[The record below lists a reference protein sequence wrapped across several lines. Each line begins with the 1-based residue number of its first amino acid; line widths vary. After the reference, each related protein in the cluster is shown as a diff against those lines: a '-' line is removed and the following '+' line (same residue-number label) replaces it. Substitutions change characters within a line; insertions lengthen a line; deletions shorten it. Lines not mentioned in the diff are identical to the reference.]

1 MASGDPGYEHPGF
14 WPTQCYMEDC
24 LQSLLPGSLE
34 LVHFPFNLRSLFM
47 PTMEMKA
54 MAAMALGI
62 WALCLLVCC
71 LTAMPGTGTHLMR
84 SIWIPAGLVVSLQ
97 SVFPLLPL
105 SPSFHLLP
113 II

>member
-1 MASGDPGYEHPGF
+1 MLYV
-14 WPTQCYMEDC
+14 EDW

-34 LVHFPFNLRSLFM
+34 LVHLPFNLQSLFM

-54 MAAMALGI
+54 MAAIALGI
-62 WALCLLVCC
+62 WALCLPVCF
-71 LTAMPGTGTHLMR
+71 LTAMPGTRTHLMR
-84 SIWIPAGLVVSLQ
+84 SIWIPVGLVVSLQ
-97 SVFPLLPL
+97 DVFPLLPL

>member
-1 MASGDPGYEHPGF
+1 MTSV
-14 WPTQCYMEDC
+14 Q
-24 LQSLLPGSLE
+24 
-34 LVHFPFNLRSLFM
+34 

-62 WALCLLVCC
+62 WALCLLVCF
-71 LTAMPGTGTHLMR
+71 LTAVPGTGTHLMR
-84 SIWIPAGLVVSLQ
+84 SIRIPVGWWLLFKA
-97 SVFPLLPL
+97 VFPLLPL